1 MRVPPEEV
9 PAATL
14 SAVHRRTER
23 LWAEANDCG
32 LPESNPDFFGSGKFV
47 FPQVAELGEVLAS
60 PTLRGAVA
68 SLLGPDF
75 VQHPHRSMHVR
86 SATGQEFHRDGNHPP
101 MRHHAPRYLIG
112 FFYPG
117 PVTQS
122 EGPSALLPGSQ
133 YLHLDGLHQRLHPT
147 PHGSSGGITPAAVE
161 ESTAQL
167 DGGLAEYR
175 CLCPAGTLLLMHYDV
190 FHRGCAQGDDPQW
203 RGMFKVKP
211 LSLLLLG
218 WPQAAHLNLDAVLQ
232 LNFFRSSS
240 PTGPSWRHSAG
251 AEFAQPEGIDAHSA
265 GLSER
270 LAPVHGAVWRWML
283 GEPGGAQ
290 PTAGPAELGRL
301 ARLVEE
307 SDSEAERMGAA
318 YALGADTAGA
328 AALGALL
335 RSERECVSRA
345 AMYGAGAAV
354 RSQPT
359 PTWLPVALAVF

>member
-147 PHGSSGGITPAAVE
+147 PDGSSGGITPAAVE

-175 CLCPAGTLLLMHYDV
+175 CLCQPGTLLLMHYDV

-211 LSLLLLG
+211 L
-218 WPQAAHLNLDAVLQ
+218 
-232 LNFFRSSS
+232 
-240 PTGPSWRHSAG
+240 
-251 AEFAQPEGIDAHSA
+251 
-265 GLSER
+265 
-270 LAPVHGAVWRWML
+270 
-283 GEPGGAQ
+283 
-290 PTAGPAELGRL
+290 
-301 ARLVEE
+301 
-307 SDSEAERMGAA
+307 
-318 YALGADTAGA
+318 
-328 AALGALL
+328 ALL
-335 RSERECVSRA
+335 C
-345 AMYGAGAAV
+345 
-354 RSQPT
+354 
-359 PTWLPVALAVF
+359 